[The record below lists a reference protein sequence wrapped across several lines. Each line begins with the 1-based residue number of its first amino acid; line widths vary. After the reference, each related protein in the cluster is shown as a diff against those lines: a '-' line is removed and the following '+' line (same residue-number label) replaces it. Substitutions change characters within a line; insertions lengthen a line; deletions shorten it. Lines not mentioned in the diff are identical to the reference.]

1 MATSMEEKV
10 KKLDDQDREYLNR
23 FYRDI
28 FKSCLNE
35 DGSFSLYE
43 LYARINDYRKD
54 LDRLDQN
61 ISRTD
66 AAGLRSKFNSYF
78 GEWFPHAFY
87 QRNRELLGD
96 VCKAIRNDIYET
108 MDYQNAIVFMNDPGN
123 AEQDK
128 TDTELYLAENA
139 EKFFNRIRSYREMAN
154 INVNGPAK
162 AYFSQENPNKFSDLR
177 HDEIASVTVEQ
188 GIIPTEEQIFSA
200 KEPVKPDPLGNPP
213 PKPGPWSRFLN
224 IFNIK
229 TKEYKAYE
237 QKQAEYAIRKAEHEV
252 QMARYETQMETYNQK
267 KSYKNAF
274 EKKTQL
280 NNEAKEKLTQQLK
293 KEEDET
299 KKLEEEQTKLQ
310 KELEK
315 ANEKLEKQEEELK
328 KQKEELKQQQEK
340 EKVQEK
346 KRTEEKNISEQN
358 QKKREENRK
367 FADEEMKENSAN
379 NLTYD
384 EKHELF
390 GWYHNANR
398 VEGKK
403 YDEKPFMDKNGEI
416 GKRKVPADRKTA
428 IADMGEQ
435 AFLYIAGMLKKSES
449 RSQKIPSQI
458 VNAVGIYQMF
468 YNKEGKLQQDKYAEM
483 QKVGTD
489 LGKFIDT
496 VTADKWAVEDSK
508 LTLGQF
514 ADKIA
519 NNESIFLPTTQE
531 KVLETYQ
538 KKFKSASKDVNKAPA
553 GPKPKEMEK
562 PQNGMKVGP

>member
-10 KKLDDQDREYLNR
+10 NKLDAQDRQYLNR

-35 DGSFSLYE
+35 NGSFSLYD
-43 LYARINDYRKD
+43 LYTRINDYHKY
-54 LDRLDQN
+54 LDGLDQN

-66 AAGLRSKFNSYF
+66 AGGLRSKFNYYF
-78 GEWFPHAFY
+78 KEEFPHEFY

-96 VCKAIRNDIYET
+96 VCAAIRNDIKKT
-108 MDYQNAIVFMNDPGN
+108 MEYQNAIVFMNDPGN
-123 AEQDK
+123 AELDK
-128 TDTELYLAENA
+128 KDTELYLAENA

-154 INVNGPAK
+154 INVDGPAK
-162 AYFSQENPNKFSDLR
+162 AYFQQENPNKFNDLP
-177 HDEIASVTVEQ
+177 HGEIERTTVEK
-188 GIIPTEEQIFSA
+188 GIVPTEEQIFSA
-200 KEPVKPDPLGNPP
+200 KEPAKPDPLGNPP

-237 QKQAEYAIRKAEHEV
+237 QKQAEYAIQKAEHED
-252 QMARYETQMETYNQK
+252 QMALYETQMETYNQK
-267 KSYKNAF
+267 KSYKDAF

-280 NNEAKEKLTQQLK
+280 NNETKAKLTQQLK
-293 KEEDET
+293 KAEEAT
-299 KKLEEEQTKLQ
+299 KKVEEEQTKLLE
-310 KELEK
+310 ELAK
-315 ANEKLEKQEEELK
+315 AEEELK
-328 KQKEELKQQQEK
+328 KQEEELKQQQEK

-358 QKKREENRK
+358 QKKREENKK

-379 NLTYD
+379 NLTQD

-390 GWYHNANR
+390 DRFHKATR

-403 YDEKPFMDKNGEI
+403 YDEELFMDQNGEI
-416 GKRKVPADRKTA
+416 KKRKVPADRKTA
-428 IADMGEQ
+428 IADMGAK
-435 AFLYIAGMLKKSES
+435 AFSYIAGILKESES
-449 RSQKIPSQI
+449 RSQKLPSQL
-458 VNAVGIYQMF
+458 VTAVGIYQMF

-483 QKVGTD
+483 QKVDTD
-489 LGKFIDT
+489 LGQFIDT
-496 VTADKWAVEDSK
+496 VTANKWAVEESD

-562 PQNGMKVGP
+562 PQKGMKVGP